1 MCHCVCGGLSSELT
15 SHRSE
20 RDGKGGRIWSEGSAE
35 AQDKFDKDIW
45 AQSLTGQKRL
55 ESGVMASVE

>member
-1 MCHCVCGGLSSELT
+1 MCHCVGEGLGSVAHLPSRGE
-15 SHRSE
+15 
-20 RDGKGGRIWSEGSAE
+20 GWEGSAE
-35 AQDKFDKDIW
+35 AQDKFDKDAW